1 MIWLFPAV
9 FLPLCDLYHVNLTS
23 EQLKI
28 IILQLATPE
37 YHNLDTKTTKLTLC
51 LILNM
56 CFTSGMFEICPI
68 FKKGDAM
75 NVCNYR
81 PVSILPIV
89 SKIYEK
95 EMVRQLENYF
105 EDILS
110 PYISGFRKTHSCET
124 VLIRMVEHIKKSLDH
139 GKIVCA
145 LLMDPSKAFDCISHK
160 LFIKTK

>member
-1 MIWLFPAV
+1 MLSTV
-9 FLPLCDLYHVNLTS
+9 L
-23 EQLKI
+23 
-28 IILQLATPE
+28 
-37 YHNLDTKTTKLTLC
+37 
-51 LILNM
+51 
-56 CFTSGMFEICPI
+56 TSGMFPDILKQAEICPI

-89 SKIYEK
+89 SKIFEK

-124 VLIRMVEHIKKSLDH
+124 VLIRMVEHNY
-139 GKIVCA
+139 
-145 LLMDPSKAFDCISHK
+145 
-160 LFIKTK
+160 

>member
-1 MIWLFPAV
+1 
-9 FLPLCDLYHVNLTS
+9 
-23 EQLKI
+23 
-28 IILQLATPE
+28 
-37 YHNLDTKTTKLTLC
+37 
-51 LILNM
+51 
-56 CFTSGMFEICPI
+56 
-68 FKKGDAM
+68 M

-89 SKIYEK
+89 SKTYEK

-139 GKIVCA
+139 VKIVCA
-145 LLMDPSKAFDCISHK
+145 VLMDLSKSIR
-160 LFIKTK
+160 LYYT

>member
-1 MIWLFPAV
+1 MFPDIRKQA
-9 FLPLCDLYHVNLTS
+9 
-23 EQLKI
+23 
-28 IILQLATPE
+28 
-37 YHNLDTKTTKLTLC
+37 
-51 LILNM
+51 
-56 CFTSGMFEICPI
+56 EICPI
-68 FKKGDAM
+68 FKKGDVM

-89 SKIYEK
+89 AKIYEK

-105 EDILS
+105 ENLLS

-145 LLMDPSKAFDCISHK
+145 VLMDLSKAFDCISHK
-160 LFIKTK
+160 ILIAKFRSYGLSMSACHLLTSYFYETGRSELK

>member
-1 MIWLFPAV
+1 
-9 FLPLCDLYHVNLTS
+9 
-23 EQLKI
+23 
-28 IILQLATPE
+28 
-37 YHNLDTKTTKLTLC
+37 
-51 LILNM
+51 
-56 CFTSGMFEICPI
+56 
-68 FKKGDAM
+68 M

-139 GKIVCA
+139 GKIVEVYA
-145 LLMDPSKAFDCISHK
+145 QF
-160 LFIKTK
+160 